1 MKLIKLKD
9 DHYVVVDD
17 SKEIKTDDKYLTSD
31 NRIVNWY
38 QEFEENIKENR
49 PSPIT
54 HSTQPLEKFTYDNLS
69 DEVFSMDYYNIK
81 PLSLQEVKELI
92 NEVDVEKKARE
103 EYKDNLHNPFF
114 TAAPMGYVKGYNQ
127 ALEDNK
133 EKKYTEEDM
142 KEVYEFGLMNKYKS
156 LEVNN
161 DNFRYYLS
169 LQPKTE
175 WEVELVDGKLK
186 LK

>member
-1 MKLIKLKD
+1 MDVENKAVNYLKSIKD
-9 DHYVVVDD
+9 DT
-17 SKEIKTDDKYLTSD
+17 IGTSWGTH
-31 NRIVNWY
+31 RT
-38 QEFEENIKENR
+38 NI
-49 PSPIT
+49 
-54 HSTQPLEKFTYDNLS
+54 
-69 DEVFSMDYYNIK
+69 
-81 PLSLQEVKELI
+81 
-92 NEVDVEKKARE
+92 
-103 EYKDNLHNPFF
+103 YKS
-114 TAAPMGYVKGYNQ
+114 GYNQ

-133 EKKYTEEDM
+133 EKKYTEGDM